1 MLEKNKKI
9 LPLAIAAVLV
19 FTFALGFFG
28 GSSYAVSSRITNESG
43 QVEIARVIDLYSK
56 TRSEEVSFDQFWDV
70 WDLIHKN
77 YVDQP
82 VDDVTLFYGA
92 IEGLVHG
99 LGDPHSVYFP
109 PTDAKEFADNL
120 AGEFEGI
127 GAEIGIRDEQ
137 LQVIAPLPDSP
148 AQKAGLRP
156 GDNIYAIDGEETQ
169 GLTVE
174 KAVTKIRG
182 PRGTEVVLTVS
193 HDGFDAIEE
202 VSIVRET
209 IAIPTVVLEDE
220 GDGIVYLRISHFND
234 DTFGDFNTMAKEIV
248 SKDPKGIVLDLRSNP
263 GGFLDSA
270 VKVASEWVTDGLIL
284 KERFQDGNVQEYPT
298 RGAHRLAGI
307 PTVILIDEGTASGS
321 EILAGALQDHGLAT
335 VIGRTSYG
343 KGSVQNFEVLPDGS
357 AIKLTIAKWLT
368 PKERQIDG
376 EGIAPDID
384 IEEMFV
390 EDEAA
395 EDGVRDIGR
404 ERAVNMLL
412 GINNDDA
419 PDDAATD
426 EN

>member
-9 LPLAIAAVLV
+9 LPLAIAAALV

-28 GSSYAVSSRITNESG
+28 GSSYSVSSKITNESG

-56 TRSEEVSFDQFWDV
+56 TRSEEVSFDQFWNV
-70 WDLIHKN
+70 WDMIHKN

-92 IEGLVHG
+92 IEGLVQG

-209 IAIPTVVLEDE
+209 IAIPTVILEDE

-234 DTFGDFNTMAKEIV
+234 DTFGDFNAMVKEIV

-284 KERFQDGNVQEYPT
+284 KERFQDGDVQEYPT

-390 EDEAA
+390 EDETA

-404 ERAVNMLL
+404 ERAVHILL
-412 GINNDDA
+412 GIDVT
-419 PDDAATD
+419 PDVAAAD